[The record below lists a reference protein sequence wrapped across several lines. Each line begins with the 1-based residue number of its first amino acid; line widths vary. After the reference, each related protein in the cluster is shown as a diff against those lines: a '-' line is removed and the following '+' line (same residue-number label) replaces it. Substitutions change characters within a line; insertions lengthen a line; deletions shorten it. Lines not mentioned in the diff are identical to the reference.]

1 MTRKDS
7 RKLTAVS
14 TQRKAAEVV
23 VAVNAEIDPKAN
35 NAEVVVVEI
44 VLRENAVKVKNAVVV
59 EVATVAAVEEADLEL
74 LFLMVKTVQS
84 SNVLNAEAREKDTR
98 ANLVRRTILSI
109 AKTALVVADVVTKKE
124 ATVRATGVTE
134 HQSQKRLHQLKEV
147 KLLLSLSQKRE
158 RESQERRRRR
168 SQ

>member
-1 MTRKDS
+1 M
-7 RKLTAVS
+7 
-14 TQRKAAEVV
+14 V
-23 VAVNAEIDPKAN
+23 VAVNAVIDPKAN

-134 HQSQKRLHQLKEV
+134 HQSQKRLRQLKEV